1 MYYFTF
7 CKDEIHRIS
16 FNGNKLV
23 LHNHTEEEAENE
35 YVLSKLIGAEPEAEC
50 LKIYKAWKE
59 KDAENIPPFLRD
71 LMKNK
76 KKGEENI

>member
-7 CKDEIHRIS
+7 CKDEIHKIS
-16 FNGNKLV
+16 FDGQKII

-35 YVLSKLIGAEPEAEC
+35 YVLSKLINAEPEAEC
-50 LKIYKAWKE
+50 FKIYKALKE
-59 KDAENIPPFLRD
+59 KNMEKIPPFLRD

-76 KKGEENI
+76 KKGEESV